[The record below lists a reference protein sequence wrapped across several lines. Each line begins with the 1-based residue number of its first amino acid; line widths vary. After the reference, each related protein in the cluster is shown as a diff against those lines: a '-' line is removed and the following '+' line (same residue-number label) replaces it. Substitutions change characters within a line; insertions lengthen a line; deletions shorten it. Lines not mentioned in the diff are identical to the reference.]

1 MRFVEKPRFQR
12 LTRERKLFY
21 MLLVDEERG
30 LSLKRKKRKE
40 KKREMKEKS

>member
-1 MRFVEKPRFQR
+1 MRFVEKPRFKR

-30 LSLKRKKRKE
+30 LSLKRKE

>member
-1 MRFVEKPRFQR
+1 MRFVEKPRFKR

-40 KKREMKEKS
+40 KKRERKEKS